1 MQSHACTRYVSDLPL
16 SLCLSFCDLSY
27 SLPLIEPTP
36 PLPPP
41 PPSFLTCRECVS
53 AIAACTDAD
62 TLPRAEVH
70 KEVFNIDEPVPLASP
85 GNAARRVSTLPLF
98 RRSCESLQ
106 RHGVHSTPS
115 CTLRHDTIRSADRL
129 CHPTAFNLIL
139 LFLLLLLRR
148 ALYLVSVH
156 LLLIYPCLHAW
167 YTQEQEYIHMYG
179 KRTTSTP
186 NLQLFLLPRVSS
198 PSAVRIHARV
208 SAPPPHTLV

>member
-85 GNAARRVSTLPLF
+85 WQRGASQLSLSSDAPVNLYRDTGYTVRQAAH
-98 RRSCESLQ
+98 C
-106 RHGVHSTPS
+106 
-115 CTLRHDTIRSADRL
+115 DTIPFARL
-129 CHPTAFNLIL
+129 T
-139 LFLLLLLRR
+139 
-148 ALYLVSVH
+148 
-156 LLLIYPCLHAW
+156 
-167 YTQEQEYIHMYG
+167 
-179 KRTTSTP
+179 
-186 NLQLFLLPRVSS
+186 
-198 PSAVRIHARV
+198 V
-208 SAPPPHTLV
+208 SAIQPRSTSSSSSSCSSSVALSTSCRCTYF

>member
-1 MQSHACTRYVSDLPL
+1 MRRVRTLTRCLERKCIKKCLISTSP
-16 SLCLSFCDLSY
+16 SL
-27 SLPLIEPTP
+27 SLPLAT
-36 PLPPP
+36 
-41 PPSFLTCRECVS
+41 
-53 AIAACTDAD
+53 
-62 TLPRAEVH
+62 
-70 KEVFNIDEPVPLASP
+70 
-85 GNAARRVSTLPLF
+85 RRVSTLPLF

-167 YTQEQEYIHMYG
+167 YTQEQRVHTYVRQTYDVHAELAALPSPARLQSFCGTHSRAC
-179 KRTTSTP
+179 KRSSSAHTRVNVHNDTTTIGRP
-186 NLQLFLLPRVSS
+186 CCPHPTANLFSRESLS
-198 PSAVRIHARV
+198 PSCLRECTCVRMRAR
-208 SAPPPHTLV
+208 T